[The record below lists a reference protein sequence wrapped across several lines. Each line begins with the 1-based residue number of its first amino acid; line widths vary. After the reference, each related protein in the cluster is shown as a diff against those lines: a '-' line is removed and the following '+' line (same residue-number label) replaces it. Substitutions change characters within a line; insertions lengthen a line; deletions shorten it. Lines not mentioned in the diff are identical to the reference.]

1 MQRAHIEASQP
12 TWYTIHHYQD
22 VRQIQ
27 RRHHVCTHIQTSVK
41 PAGADEGSPRGAG
54 LSGLTLALALRKLA
68 PEVEFEIYEGATQL
82 SEVGAGLSLQERP
95 WSIMQALGLDT
106 VLKPIAG
113 GGENQSTITNASGAR
128 PKVADRLP

>member
-1 MQRAHIEASQP
+1 MRPHNPLGTQSTTIKMSAKCNVAIMCVP
-12 TWYTIHHYQD
+12 TF
-22 VRQIQ
+22 
-27 RRHHVCTHIQTSVK
+27 SVK
-41 PAGADEGSPRGAG
+41 PAGADEEFPRGAG

-68 PEVEFEIYEGATQL
+68 PEVEFKIYEGATQL

>member
-1 MQRAHIEASQP
+1 MSAKFNVAIMCVP
-12 TWYTIHHYQD
+12 TFKLQ
-22 VRQIQ
+22 
-27 RRHHVCTHIQTSVK
+27 SK
-41 PAGADEGSPRGAG
+41 PAGADEEFPRGAG

-113 GGENQSTITNASGAR
+113 GGENQSTITNAPGAR